1 MPDQPIEITE
11 AGLDLLQGDFSRC
24 ARMRNQF
31 VGLQKRRVAAQ

>member
-1 MPDQPIEITE
+1 MPDHPIEIPE

-24 ARMRNQF
+24 ARIRNQF